1 MPLRPTTIEVSLNNE
16 LQQIP
21 SETTVAKLLVLSGF
35 EDKKVAVAINTEFV
49 PRSTY
54 ATHQVESG
62 DAIDVL
68 AAVQG
73 G

>member
-1 MPLRPTTIEVSLNNE
+1 MIEVSLNNE
-16 LQQIP
+16 TQNLKLGA
-21 SETTVAKLLVLSGF
+21 TVTELLAACGF

-49 PRSTY
+49 PRSSY
-54 ATHQVESG
+54 DSHIVNSG

>member
-1 MPLRPTTIEVSLNNE
+1 MIEVSLNNE
-16 LQQIP
+16 SLQIP
-21 SETTVAKLLVLSGF
+21 SETTVEKLLVLSGF

-54 ATHQVESG
+54 ASHTLQSG

>member
-1 MPLRPTTIEVSLNNE
+1 MIEVSLNNE
-16 LQQIP
+16 SLQIAV
-21 SETTVAKLLVLSGF
+21 ETTVAQLLALRGF
-35 EDKKVAVAINTEFV
+35 EEKKVAVAINTEFV
-49 PRSTY
+49 PRSSY
-54 ATHQVESG
+54 QTHAINSG

>member
-1 MPLRPTTIEVSLNNE
+1 MIVVSVNNE
-16 LQQIP
+16 QQQF
-21 SETTVAKLLVLSGF
+21 EQALTVEELLARCGF
-35 EDKKVAVAINTEFV
+35 EHKKIAVAINTEFV
-49 PRSTY
+49 PRSSY
-54 ATHQVESG
+54 AKHSINHG